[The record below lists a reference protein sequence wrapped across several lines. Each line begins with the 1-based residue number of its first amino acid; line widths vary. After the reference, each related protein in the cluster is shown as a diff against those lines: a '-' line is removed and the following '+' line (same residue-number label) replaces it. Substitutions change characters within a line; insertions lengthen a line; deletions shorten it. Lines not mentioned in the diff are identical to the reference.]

1 MKKILYIS
9 VLVSFLALSCQKE
22 PIVQNN
28 QIADINPK
36 EVLDKVKNQDSLMQ
50 IAMQLLQENEEK
62 KAEKANQIAL
72 YFYQK
77 SKLPLAH
84 HFFKLSAR
92 YYLQNGDS
100 VQYASQL
107 GNLGVLNEISGQYPE
122 AIDNFLKAL
131 KIFKQNDMKLETAK
145 IYNNIGTVYQ
155 EMNQPEKALDY
166 YRQSLEL
173 TKKLNKP
180 VNLAS
185 KYNNIGNVYE
195 EHFHQL
201 DSALYYYQRAL
212 EIYKKANIKN
222 PKAIIENNI
231 ANIYILQNE
240 PASAVYWLNKALQT
254 IEETG
259 DEKLKALVYRNWAK
273 LYLNQK
279 KYKEAEDYIRR
290 ALTVARQNKD
300 KEVELEA
307 LKILAQIHEGQ
318 QDFEKAHQY
327 LKNYYRLKSEM
338 TGSEQKLKT
347 EGLNIKY
354 QVSEKEHKIKVLELE
369 NRLKNKR
376 LIQMRLFILALIL
389 LIAGLFM
396 FFKLKQKNDR
406 IKMLQMQRDISNYM
420 HRLETIELNKKQPD
434 KTSIDPIDDFEEKIK
449 PFGLTGREKEV
460 LKLIVQG
467 YTNSEIAE
475 KLFVSINTVKTHT
488 KNIFVKMDVEN
499 RIKAARKIKM

>member
-9 VLVSFLALSCQKE
+9 VLVSFLTFSCQKE
-22 PIVQNN
+22 PDVQNN
-28 QIADINPK
+28 PIADVNPK
-36 EVLDKVKNQDSLMQ
+36 EVLDKVKNNDSLMYV
-50 IAMQLLQENEEK
+50 ALQLLEKNEAD

-72 YFYQK
+72 YFYNK

-84 HFFKLSAR
+84 HFFNLSAR

-107 GNLGVLNEISGQYPE
+107 GNLGVLNEIAGQYPE

-173 TKKLNKP
+173 TEKLNKP

-185 KYNNIGNVYE
+185 KYNNIGNIYE
-195 EHFHQL
+195 EQFHQL
-201 DSALYYYQRAL
+201 DSALYYYQKAL
-212 EIYKKANIKN
+212 EIYEKAKIKN

-240 PASAVYWLNKALQT
+240 PASAVYWLNKALNT
-254 IEETG
+254 LAGTG

-273 LYLNQK
+273 LYLTQK
-279 KYKEAEDYIRR
+279 KYKEAEEYIRR

-307 LKILAQIHEGQ
+307 LKILAQIYEGR
-318 QDFEKAHQY
+318 QDFEKAHQN
-327 LKNYYRLKSEM
+327 LKDYYRLKSEIA
-338 TGSEQKLKT
+338 GSEQKLKT

-376 LIQMRLFILALIL
+376 LVQMRLLVLALALIL
-389 LIAGLFM
+389 AGVFM
-396 FFKLKQKNDR
+396 FFKLKQKNAK
-406 IKMLQMQRDISNYM
+406 IKLLQMQRDISNYM
-420 HRLETIELNKKQPD
+420 HRLENMEQKQEQTGQ
-434 KTSIDPIDDFEEKIK
+434 KTTEPIDDFDEKIK
-449 PFGLTGREKEV
+449 KFGLTTREKDV